1 MNNDAFRALVNQKR
15 KPSAT
20 EKTTKEIAREAVEN
34 EFKRRRAGGGARR
47 GRGGYDDSDG
57 SSDEDTSRQ
66 NLRKEKDAGKEE
78 DQDVPD
84 WKRRRRE
91 KRLKDGGGG
100 ETSEYRDRAKERR
113 EGNNLD
119 YVELKGLTQ
128 SGQGDRKKEL
138 ELSKYLGGDE
148 EHTHLVKGLDKALAE
163 KVRREEMAQG
173 EAAESG
179 DLDELLENA
188 YARRQGNNRPHKAHG
203 WRNAAPSS
211 ELGKSVFDYLL
222 QKETRDT
229 QIKSNP
235 TLQKSIQRS
244 ILTFSL
250 DADVR
255 NRKLAWEVPR
265 ISFFSGNP
273 DTAQHQLSEHMIS
286 TITKKLDGKI
296 DEGLSKV
303 NGEGKYGTDTHRVTS
318 IGDRPSA
325 EAKKTIRAD
334 RKSNSDD
341 SDDDIFENAGTY
353 EVSLKTA
360 AKVSS
365 DATGNPSVA
374 DKQTKQSIFKHL
386 LPDAP
391 RPKPNTRLQQHNLHH
406 LSRKNKKV
414 IERDLIGGQDQHIS
428 SSQTLYSK
436 RRGPTSAA
444 IEGMSMSYQGGYG
457 EDMDVDFGGLEDSK
471 RKDQK
476 KKTNSNCEDNA
487 KSKSSDEEN

>member
-1 MNNDAFRALVNQKR
+1 M
-15 KPSAT
+15 
-20 EKTTKEIAREAVEN
+20 
-34 EFKRRRAGGGARR
+34 G
-47 GRGGYDDSDG
+47 
-57 SSDEDTSRQ
+57 
-66 NLRKEKDAGKEE
+66 
-78 DQDVPD
+78 
-84 WKRRRRE
+84 
-91 KRLKDGGGG
+91 
-100 ETSEYRDRAKERR
+100 
-113 EGNNLD
+113 
-119 YVELKGLTQ
+119 TQ
-128 SGQGDRKKEL
+128 SGQGDRKKEV

-173 EAAESG
+173 ESG

-188 YARRQGNNRPHKAHG
+188 YASRQRNKRPQKAHG
-203 WRNAAPSS
+203 WRYAAPST
-211 ELGKSVFDYLL
+211 ELGKSVLDYLL
-222 QKETRDT
+222 QKETKDT

-235 TLQKSIQRS
+235 TLQNSIQRS

-265 ISFFSGNP
+265 ISFFSGSR

-318 IGDRPSA
+318 IEDRPCA
-325 EAKKTIRAD
+325 EAKKKIRAH
-334 RKSNSDD
+334 RKSSSDD
-341 SDDDIFENAGTY
+341 SDDDIFEDAGTY
-353 EVSLKTA
+353 VTTALKTA
-360 AKVSS
+360 AKVSTQ
-365 DATGNPSVA
+365 ATGNPDVA

-391 RPKPNTRLQQHNLHH
+391 RPNANTRLQQHIPHH

-414 IERDLIGGQDQHIS
+414 IERDLIGGQDQHS
-428 SSQTLYSK
+428 SSPQPCYSK
-436 RRGPTSAA
+436 RRGPRSAA

-476 KKTNSNCEDNA
+476 KKSISNGEDDA
-487 KSKSSDEEN
+487 KNKSSDEEN